1 MQPLNFAL
9 IRQRSK
15 QLKAIAGPYLERI
28 AGSPSIKE
36 WLAEVEA
43 EDAEVARAIRGYI
56 GGVDAHDQERYLR
69 REDVRAKAI
78 GVSISEVMA
87 DMDIDLWPGVDRQ
100 IPNGHKRFD
109 NFGPRPDFPLVQTAL
124 ESVRRWVGGA
134 VEEPMLTL
142 GGVPG
147 TGKTH
152 LAEAAA
158 VELAETGH
166 TCIYRTEAGLMA
178 EAMQRIESN
187 STEGLLS
194 AVCEVGWLVLDDMG
208 VVALSDW
215 GRGVMDRIINA
226 RYELAQE
233 RAGYTLI
240 TTNVSGGDLS
250 ARVLRRLNEPGVS
263 RVLELLRVT
272 SFYGEARR

>member
-1 MQPLNFAL
+1 MQALNFAL
-9 IRQRSK
+9 VRERSK
-15 QLKAIAGPYLERI
+15 RIKAIAGPYLERLAERASI
-28 AGSPSIKE
+28 AE
-36 WLAEVEA
+36 WLAGIEA
-43 EDAEVARAIRGYI
+43 EDAEAAEAVRSYI
-56 GGVDAHDQERYLR
+56 GGVDAHDRERYLR
-69 REDVRAKAI
+69 REDLRAKSVGLTLGEMLSAMNTDPWV
-78 GVSISEVMA
+78 GVGRE
-87 DMDIDLWPGVDRQ
+87 
-100 IPNGHKRFD
+100 IPAGNKRFD
-109 NFGPRPDFPLVQTAL
+109 NFEPRPGHPLVQTAL
-124 ESVRRWVGGA
+124 ESVRAWVGGA

-147 TGKTH
+147 AGKTH

-166 TCIYRTEAGLMA
+166 PCIYRTEAGLMA
-178 EAMQRIESN
+178 EAMRRMETKD
-187 STEGLLS
+187 TEELLS
-194 AVCEVGWLVLDDMG
+194 AVCEVGWLVLDDLG
-208 VVALSDW
+208 VAALSDW

-226 RYELAQE
+226 RYGLAQE

-272 SFYGEARR
+272 SFYGGGR